1 MKGFRDFLMRG
12 NLVELA
18 VAVIIGT
25 AFAAVVKAFT
35 AMIMDIIGKFGG
47 VPDFSDRSIYG
58 ISVGAFITAL
68 LTFVLTA
75 AVVYWL
81 VVIPYNRISARLK
94 KEEDQAESAPA
105 VTSEDLLTE
114 IRDLLRQQAA
124 GNPTPGQVP
133 DLH

>member
-35 AMIMDIIGKFGG
+35 SMIMDIIGLFGG
-47 VPDFSDRSIYG
+47 VPDFSNRSVAG

-75 AVVYWL
+75 AVVYFL
-81 VVIPYNRISARLK
+81 VVTPYNRLSARLK
-94 KEEDQAESAPA
+94 QEQDQAESAPA

-114 IRDLLRQQAA
+114 IRDLLRSQAG
-124 GNPTPGQVP
+124 GNPLPGQVP
-133 DLH
+133 DQR

>member
-35 AMIMDIIGKFGG
+35 DIITDIIGKAGG
-47 VPDFSDRSIYG
+47 VPDFSSTSVAG
-58 ISVGAFITAL
+58 ISVGAFITAVL
-68 LTFVLTA
+68 SFVLTA
-75 AVVYWL
+75 AVVYFL
-81 VVIPYNRISARLK
+81 VVIPYNRVTERLK
-94 KEEDQAESAPA
+94 ALDDGPVAPPA

-114 IRDLLRQQAA
+114 IRDLLRQQA
-124 GNPTPGQVP
+124 GRSTTTPGTYDQP
-133 DLH
+133 

>member
-1 MKGFRDFLMRG
+1 VKGFRDFLMRG

-35 AMIMDIIGKFGG
+35 AMIMDLIGKIFT
-47 VPDFSDRSIYG
+47 VPDFSSRSVYG

-81 VVIPYNRISARLK
+81 VVIPYNRVSARLK
-94 KEEDQAESAPA
+94 KEQDQPEAAPA
-105 VTSEDLLTE
+105 ITSEDLLTE
-114 IRDLLRQQAA
+114 IRDLLRQQAG
-124 GNPTPGQVP
+124 GNPAPGQVP
-133 DLH
+133 DRY

>member
-18 VAVIIGT
+18 VAVIMGT

-35 AMIMDIIGKFGG
+35 GMITDLIGKFGG
-47 VPDFSDRSIYG
+47 KADFSTTSFHG
-58 ISVGAFITAL
+58 ISVGVFITAL
-68 LTFVLTA
+68 VSFVLTA

-81 VVIPYNRISARLK
+81 VVIPYNKVSARLK
-94 KEEDQAESAPA
+94 ALQAQPESAPA

-114 IRDLLRQQAA
+114 IRDLLRQQAVGGSA
-124 GNPTPGQVP
+124 PGQVP
-133 DLH
+133 EQR

>member
-1 MKGFRDFLMRG
+1 MRG

-47 VPDFSDRSIYG
+47 VPDFSSTSIAG

-68 LTFVLTA
+68 LTFLLTA

-81 VVIPYNRISARLK
+81 VVIPYNTISARLK
-94 KEEDQAESAPA
+94 RDEEQPEAAPA
-105 VTSEDLLTE
+105 VKAEDLLTE
-114 IRDLLRQQAA
+114 IRDLLRDQAT
-124 GNPTPGQVP
+124 GRPVPGQVP
-133 DLH
+133 DHR